1 MIESVIKAFK
11 SGTERI
17 LIATDI
23 VARGIDV
30 QQVSLVINYDM
41 PNKYSCVYRYKIIAS
56 PEALCLFIY
65 ISIIGLFGYL
75 KDDNFKRVLIFLLF
89 LSIILEVL
97 HLVIPN
103 RSFQYL
109 DLIANFTGVLLGYCI
124 IIIYKKWKKNE

>member
-1 MIESVIKAFK
+1 MNNKNRTVRFLYYLSVLVLFVLYLFPGSLIGYFLYDDLGRQPNLISNPA
-11 SGTERI
+11 GT
-17 LIATDI
+17 
-23 VARGIDV
+23 
-30 QQVSLVINYDM
+30 SINHLAY
-41 PNKYSCVYRYKIIAS
+41 
-56 PEALCLFIY
+56 FIY
-65 ISIIGLFGYL
+65 LSIIGLFGYL
-75 KDDNFKRVLIFLLF
+75 KDDNFKRVLTFLLF

>member
-1 MIESVIKAFK
+1 MNNKNRTIQFIYYLSVIVLFVLYLFPGSLIGYLLYEDLDKQPNLISNPA
-11 SGTERI
+11 GT
-17 LIATDI
+17 
-23 VARGIDV
+23 
-30 QQVSLVINYDM
+30 SINHFIY
-41 PNKYSCVYRYKIIAS
+41 
-56 PEALCLFIY
+56 FIY